1 VQNHYDEAAREII
14 RRVKPRTMTGSEK
27 IFGLIEAT
35 RYVAKSGI
43 PGDIVECGVWRGG
56 SMQAVAL
63 TLIEQDV
70 TDRRLHLFDTFE
82 GMPPPTEKDHRRG
95 TSAEDLL
102 ARHDKDH
109 RMWAIAG
116 LDDVQKGMAEIAYP
130 EELVHYHRGL
140 VEDTI
145 PDRAPADIALL
156 RLDTD
161 WYMSTRHELEHLYDR
176 VSPGGAVIIDDYG
189 SWDGARLAT
198 EEFTNSL
205 DEPLL
210 WLPLGRG
217 RIAVKPYSPS

>member
-1 VQNHYDEAAREII
+1 
-14 RRVKPRTMTGSEK
+14 
-27 IFGLIEAT
+27 
-35 RYVAKSGI
+35 
-43 PGDIVECGVWRGG
+43 
-56 SMQAVAL
+56 
-63 TLIEQDV
+63 
-70 TDRRLHLFDTFE
+70 
-82 GMPPPTEKDHRRG
+82 
-95 TSAEDLL
+95 
-102 ARHDKDH
+102 
-109 RMWAIAG
+109 MWAIAG